1 MAGRDGGMVVA
12 MRESALYI
20 VSWRVVQR
28 AGIRVGSSHIVIV
41 GCGRHDG
48 RIMRVKA

>member
-28 AGIRVGSSHIVIV
+28 AGIRVVTRRNGSGRVESYSH
-41 GCGRHDG
+41 CR
-48 RIMRVKA
+48 MWEA